1 MKHITFIR
9 SGLENLLPQYTSWNL
24 SSFFQLSPELPSFCN
39 CHNFSTKTMQL
50 PGWRKHACPLTLKH
64 TPQEGCSQS
73 HLLKFL
79 FLGISLCNL
88 CIQRFSSVL
97 LCNALWGH
105 LTCRSGQI
113 IQIVNP
119 GIFSSQVY
127 LLSSS
132 VSYEKAMEQE
142 VSEIPS
148 EKQPWYPGLRIP
160 RIFCRW
166 SGFTLL
172 VLWASWNLHWLHYHS
187 LFAASVKLPWSCDG
201 AFSQLR

>member
-9 SGLENLLPQYTSWNL
+9 SGLENLLPQYTSSNL

-50 PGWRKHACPLTLKH
+50 PGWQKHACPLTPKH

-97 LCNALWGH
+97 LCNTLRPFD
-105 LTCRSGQI
+105 L
-113 IQIVNP
+113 
-119 GIFSSQVY
+119 QVRTDHPD
-127 LLSSS
+127 
-132 VSYEKAMEQE
+132 
-142 VSEIPS
+142 SE
-148 EKQPWYPGLRIP
+148 
-160 RIFCRW
+160 
-166 SGFTLL
+166 
-172 VLWASWNLHWLHYHS
+172 SWNFFKPSIPTELLCQLWESNGARSQWNSFWKIALISWLEDTQDILQMEWLH
-187 LFAASVKLPWSCDG
+187 FAHTLG
-201 AFSQLR
+201 